1 MKPMTG
7 RGPSILTLIVSL
19 LFTAGAWA
27 IANQGAV
34 DAERARFDAAAEEIE
49 VALRGRWAAQEQVL
63 RSGVA
68 YIGAS
73 ESVAP
78 LEWRSFVETLEL
90 EVAYPGIQGVG
101 WSVIVPPADRVR
113 HEAEYRRLLEPYGLD
128 DYAIYPVPGTEHVD
142 SLLTSIAYLEP
153 LDERNE
159 RAISLDMY
167 SELNRRAAMDRA
179 WRTGQP
185 ALSGKILLVQEIDA
199 DQQAG
204 FLLYL
209 PVYRAGQDRGLLGW
223 VYSPFRARDLMTGIL
238 GNRPLDITFE
248 VFDGDEPSEES
259 LLFDEDG
266 QLSLASSSAAPAHF
280 LERSV
285 VFAGRLWT
293 LRFLADSD
301 FGSRP
306 ERRLP
311 LAILIGGLLVSLL
324 LSSLV
329 WSQGNTRERAVE
341 LATRM
346 TTDLRASE
354 MEKSRLADELLRS
367 NKDLEEF
374 AYVASHDLQ
383 EPARTTQAYLGLLE
397 ADLGPELDPEARES
411 LLIAKQ
417 GAARMRMIVKDL
429 LEYSRAARAGPV
441 AAEAVDLSVVVRSVL
456 AETRSSIEAADAE
469 VIVGEALPTVAA
481 PESAVER
488 VVSNLVSNAIKYR
501 SPNRRCRVEI
511 TASQEDGLVTLSV
524 ADNGIGI
531 EDQHLPRLFQMHSR
545 MNVQDEYPGNGM
557 GLAISRQSV
566 ERAGGRVGV
575 RSEFGVGSTFWF
587 TLPEWSE
594 S

>member
-1 MKPMTG
+1 MTEK
-7 RGPSILTLIVSL
+7 GPSILTLIVSL

-27 IANQGAV
+27 IANRGAV
-34 DAERARFDAAAEEIE
+34 DAEQARFDAAAEEIE

-73 ESVAP
+73 ESVDP
-78 LEWRSFVETLEL
+78 MEWRLFVETLEL
-90 EVAYPGIQGVG
+90 EAAYPGIQGVG
-101 WSVIVPPADRVR
+101 WSVIVPPDARVQ
-113 HEAEYRRLLEPYGLD
+113 HEAEYRQRLEPYGLEA
-128 DYAIYPVPGTEHVD
+128 YSIYPVPGTEHAD
-142 SLLTSIAYLEP
+142 SLLTSIVYLEP

-167 SELNRRAAMDRA
+167 SERTRRAAMDRA
-179 WRTGQP
+179 WLTGEP
-185 ALSGKILLVQEIDA
+185 SLSGKILLVQEIDE
-199 DQQAG
+199 DKQAG

-209 PVYRAGQDRGLLGW
+209 PVYRSGPDRELRGW

-238 GNRPLDITFE
+238 GNRPLEITFE
-248 VFDGDEPSEES
+248 VFDGAEPSEES
-259 LLFDEDG
+259 LLYDEDG
-266 QLSLASSSAAPAHF
+266 QLSLAAASSEHTHF

-285 VFAGRLWT
+285 MFAGRLWT
-293 LRFLADSD
+293 LRFIADAE
-301 FGSRP
+301 FASRP

-311 LAILIGGLLVSLL
+311 LAILIAGLLVSLL

-329 WSQGNTRERAVE
+329 WSQGNTRERAVA

-354 MEKSRLADELLRS
+354 TEKSRLADELLRS

-374 AYVASHDLQ
+374 AFVASHDLQ

-397 ADLGPELDPEARES
+397 ADLGPDLDPEALES
-411 LLIAKQ
+411 LHIAKQ
-417 GAARMRMIVKDL
+417 GAAKMRTIVKDL
-429 LEYSRAARAGPV
+429 LEYSRAARPGPV
-441 AAEAVDLSVVVRSVL
+441 VAKPVNLSEVVRSVL
-456 AETRSSIEAADAE
+456 AETRSSVEAADAE
-469 VIVGEALPTVAA
+469 VIVGEGLPTVAA

-488 VVSNLVSNAIKYR
+488 VLANLVSNALKYR
-501 SPNRRCRVEI
+501 SPDRRCRVEI
-511 TASQEDGLVTLSV
+511 TAMRENGLVGLSV
-524 ADNGIGI
+524 TDNGIGI
-531 EDQHLPRLFQMHSR
+531 EGQHLPRLFQMHSR

-557 GLAISRQSV
+557 GLAISRQSI

-575 RSEFGVGSTFWF
+575 RSEFGAGSTFWF